1 MNLSRVCPCLYC
13 ASILFCAAFLL
24 AQPAYSQSDAECNA
38 CATIP
43 FNPDP
48 PCVRYCRFSLL
59 MRTPLERLQNVLSL
73 SQSELQLVID
83 LRNIDS
89 GQFELSSRGDE
100 PEEFQILS
108 EKFQSLTQE
117 QLDEL
122 SN

>member
-1 MNLSRVCPCLYC
+1 MNLSRACLCC
-13 ASILFCAAFLL
+13 ASILFCAVFLF

-48 PCVRYCRFSLL
+48 PCVSYCRYSLL

-83 LRNIDS
+83 LRNVGS
-89 GQFELSSRGDE
+89 GQFELNSQGDG

-108 EKFQSLTQE
+108 DKFQSLTQE
-117 QLDEL
+117 QLNEL